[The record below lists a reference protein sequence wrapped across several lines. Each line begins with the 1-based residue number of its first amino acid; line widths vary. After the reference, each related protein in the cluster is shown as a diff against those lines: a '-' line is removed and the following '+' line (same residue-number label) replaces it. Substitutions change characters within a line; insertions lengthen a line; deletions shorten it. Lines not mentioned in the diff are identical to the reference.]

1 MFPLGFPQTKRNEL
15 KDLTMRSK
23 ILLAFAALALVA
35 CTQEEVVDTPQTA
48 ITFSNAFIENS
59 TNVTKAADPSITE
72 SSLGGFAVWG
82 YRDNTSNV
90 VFEGEI
96 VTPVSGTDKWTYSGT
111 QYWIPY
117 SKYYFAALAPI
128 NNKNWSLD
136 LTGANTYPGTV
147 TFANAEGTEDLL
159 YSAVAVDTP
168 TLNDLLTSGMS
179 PVEFTFDHLLSKL
192 KFTFVNGLDEDYI
205 SLVVKNITMKV
216 PAKATI
222 DLAVEKWWNNAA
234 WTLVGT
240 NGTTLDFGSATEIAQ
255 GAQASSQNQRLTIPA
270 SASQVYEIAFTVE
283 VKMDGKVVME
293 IPKTATLTGKAFQM
307 GRSYNIKSTITVEN
321 LGLKPIEFDVLGVD
335 GWIEGEDATI

>member
-1 MFPLGFPQTKRNEL
+1 MK
-15 KDLTMRSK
+15 SK
-23 ILLAFAALALVA
+23 ILLAFTALALLA
-35 CTQEEVVDTPQTA
+35 CTQEEVVDTPQAA

-59 TNVTKAADPSITE
+59 THMTKVTDPSVTKT
-72 SSLGGFAVWG
+72 SLEGFAVWG
-82 YRDNTSNV
+82 YRNETANV

-96 VTPVSGTDKWTYSGT
+96 VTPVAGSDKWTYSST

-159 YSAVAVDTP
+159 YSAVAVETP
-168 TLNDLLTSGMS
+168 NLNTLLASGMS
-179 PVEFTFDHLLSKL
+179 PVELTFDHLLSKL

-205 SLVVKNITMKV
+205 SLVVKNINMKV
-216 PAKATI
+216 PADATI
-222 DLAVEKWWNNAA
+222 NLAIENWWDNAK

-240 NGTTLDFGSATEIAQ
+240 KKTILDFGATAEIAQ
-255 GAQASSQNQRLTIPA
+255 GVQASSQNQRLTIPA
-270 SASQVYEIAFTVE
+270 AESQEYEIEFTVE

-293 IPKTATLTGKAFQM
+293 IPKTATLKGKAFQM
-307 GRSYNIKSTITVEN
+307 GKSYNIKSTLKVEN
-321 LGLKPIEFDVLGVD
+321 LGLKPIEFEVVGVE
-335 GWIEGEDATI
+335 GWIEGEDATF